1 MDRTN
6 LVTTDAAAHHLAR
19 QALEAHFGADRV
31 ASLISAKRQFGAHL
45 KPDLD
50 KALRETLE
58 PYDPQLLGLNQFSP
72 YELLSLSRL
81 LSRNEHDQIQ
91 LSPVEYQ
98 EIDVGDEEPFQAIRT
113 ALWLLTVDGQ
123 PVAVTLSNFYE
134 GTHRHVFVE
143 VVHSGAR
150 TEFKKAL
157 FGTLAEAG
165 AQSSIYRGRILSFE
179 EDSGHTGMTS
189 DITVHHPERVER
201 TEVVLDAA
209 TLKRIDHNVFS
220 FDAHRTGLKRLGQ
233 STRKGILLYGPPGTG
248 KTHTIRY
255 IVSNLPDRTTIMITG
270 EQIYQLSR
278 YMALAKSLQPS
289 IVVLEDVDL
298 IGRARDLHPTNAME
312 SMLNNL
318 LNEMDGLSTSAD
330 VLFILT
336 TNRPEVIEPALAM
349 RPGRI
354 DAAIEVPL
362 PNLDCRRRLIELY
375 GGSLE
380 VEPAIVATAALKTD
394 GASAA
399 YIKEFV
405 RQIAQTSLERG
416 GEGRITMED
425 VEAVL
430 DTVESSSHLGRRTIG
445 FSRPEAQPLQQS

>member
-1 MDRTN
+1 MTE
-6 LVTTDAAAHHLAR
+6 DAVPHHLVR
-19 QALEAHFGADRV
+19 KALEAHFGADRL
-31 ASLISAKRQFGAHL
+31 ASLISAKRQFGAHV

-50 KALRETLE
+50 KALRAALT
-58 PYDPQLLGLNQFSP
+58 PYAPQLFGMNQFSP

-81 LSRNEHDQIQ
+81 LSRNERDEIQ

-113 ALWLLTVDGQ
+113 ALWLVTVEGQ

-134 GTHRHVFVE
+134 GNNRHVFVE
-143 VVHSGAR
+143 VIHSGAR
-150 TEFKKAL
+150 SEFKKAL
-157 FGTLAEAG
+157 FEVLADAG
-165 AQSSIYRGRILSFE
+165 AHSSIYRGKILSFE

-201 TEVVLDAA
+201 SEVVLDSA
-209 TLKRIDHNVFS
+209 TLKRIDQNVFS
-220 FDAHRTGLKRLGQ
+220 FDAHRAGLKRLGQ

-270 EQIYQLSR
+270 EQIYQLPR
-278 YMALAKSLQPS
+278 YMALARSLQPS

-298 IGRARDLHPTNAME
+298 VGRARELHPTNLME

-318 LNEMDGLSTSAD
+318 LNEMDGLSPGAD

-336 TNRPEVIEPALAM
+336 TNRPEEIEPALAM

-354 DAAIEVPL
+354 DAAIEIPL
-362 PNLDCRRRLIELY
+362 PDLDCRRRLVDLY
-375 GGSLE
+375 GGSLTID
-380 VEPAIVATAALKTD
+380 PDTVATAARRTE

-399 YIKEFV
+399 YMKEFV
-405 RQIAQTSLERG
+405 RQIAQVSLERG
-416 GEGRITMED
+416 GDGQVTLAD
-425 VEAVL
+425 VDAVL
-430 DTVESSSHLGRRTIG
+430 ADTIENSNHLGRRTIG
-445 FSRPEAQPLQQS
+445 FSRAEI